1 MTDKAR
7 KAPLLLDREVRGSAA
22 IGGERLE
29 RYIPSIG
36 RAEVRGR
43 GLNRRRNHRRRGK
56 IGNLE
61 CGRPG
66 AEGTFL
72 LCLAGRLAAIGA
84 AAGMAVQRKGI
95 AELALQEIADDL
107 RDDVTGD
114 EGGIGQHAAQRERC
128 GDGPPSSGDPPSHP
142 ATVRERQ
149 QTLNCDT
156 KGRGGTL
163 SCL

>member
-1 MTDKAR
+1 MRAR
-7 KAPLLLDREVRGSAA
+7 GVG
-22 IGGERLE
+22 
-29 RYIPSIG
+29 
-36 RAEVRGR
+36 
-43 GLNRRRNHRRRGK
+43 RRRDHRWSDK

-95 AELALQEIADDL
+95 AELALHEIVDDL
-107 RDDVTGD
+107 RDDVAGD
-114 EGGIGQHAAQRERC
+114 QGGIGQHAAQRERR
-128 GDGPPSSGDPPSHP
+128 GDVPPSSGDPPSHP
-142 ATVRERQ
+142 ATVRERP

-156 KGRGGTL
+156 TGRGGTF
-163 SCL
+163 SCS